1 MDFSSKENYQ
11 QLAEYLRNQRLS
23 QQLELDD
30 VSEKIGVPIQHLKN
44 IERGNFDRFDTFYL
58 KMYLKKY
65 VNYLSLNIDEL
76 YQQFYGNQ
84 IQKEVE
90 VKIHKQKVQKRNRN
104 LGRLAGVLCA
114 SLVIGLGIFYVGDMI
129 KNANP
134 KKEENNIVINN
145 PNSSTI
151 VGESQEKPQE
161 SIEENV
167 PAPEQAPVE
176 QKPQESIEENVPAP
190 EQALVEQ
197 KPQEPITTVSKVSQ
211 EDRKVTFDLV
221 TAQTEATLKL
231 DFTGP
236 CWLSLALGNESLIA
250 GETYQAGGVFEKA
263 ISMEQFGTLDF
274 NVGDANA
281 VQISI
286 NNQVIEF
293 EPSTPHQ
300 YIEINIKSE

>member
-1 MDFSSKENYQ
+1 MNFSSKENNQ

-44 IERGNFDRFDTFYL
+44 IESGNFDRFDTFYL

-114 SLVIGLGIFYVGDMI
+114 SLGIGLGIFYVGDMI

-167 PAPEQAPVE
+167 PAPEQA
-176 QKPQESIEENVPAP
+176 
-190 EQALVEQ
+190 LVEQ

-221 TAQTEATLKL
+221 TAQPEATLKL

>member
-1 MDFSSKENYQ
+1 MDFSSKENNQ

-23 QQLELDD
+23 QQLDLDD

-44 IERGNFDRFDTFYL
+44 IESGNFDRFDTFYL

-176 QKPQESIEENVPAP
+176 QKPQE
-190 EQALVEQ
+190 
-197 KPQEPITTVSKVSQ
+197 PITTVSKVSQ

>member
-1 MDFSSKENYQ
+1 MDFSSKENNQ

-44 IERGNFDRFDTFYL
+44 IESGNFDRFDTFYL

-176 QKPQESIEENVPAP
+176 QKPQE
-190 EQALVEQ
+190 
-197 KPQEPITTVSKVSQ
+197 PITTVSKVSQ

-221 TAQTEATLKL
+221 TDQAEATLKL

>member
-1 MDFSSKENYQ
+1 MDFSSKENNQ

-44 IERGNFDRFDTFYL
+44 IESGNFDRFDTFYL

-65 VNYLSLNIDEL
+65 VNYLSLNVDEL

-161 SIEENV
+161 SIEEMSRHPSKHQWNKSHKNQLQLFLKCHKKI
-167 PAPEQAPVE
+167 E
-176 QKPQESIEENVPAP
+176 KLLSI
-190 EQALVEQ
+190 L
-197 KPQEPITTVSKVSQ
+197 S
-211 EDRKVTFDLV
+211 R
-221 TAQTEATLKL
+221 LKRRQL
-231 DFTGP
+231 
-236 CWLSLALGNESLIA
+236 
-250 GETYQAGGVFEKA
+250 
-263 ISMEQFGTLDF
+263 
-274 NVGDANA
+274 
-281 VQISI
+281 
-286 NNQVIEF
+286 
-293 EPSTPHQ
+293 
-300 YIEINIKSE
+300 

>member
-1 MDFSSKENYQ
+1 MDFSSKENNQ
-11 QLAEYLRNQRLS
+11 QLADYLKNQRLS
-23 QQLELDD
+23 QQLDLDD

-44 IERGNFDRFDTFYL
+44 IESGNFDRFDTFYL

-151 VGESQEKPQE
+151 VGESQE
-161 SIEENV
+161 
-167 PAPEQAPVE
+167 
-176 QKPQESIEENVPAP
+176 KPQESIEENVPAP

>member
-1 MDFSSKENYQ
+1 MDFSSKDNNQ

-44 IERGNFDRFDTFYL
+44 IESGNFDRFDTFYL

-167 PAPEQAPVE
+167 PAPEQA
-176 QKPQESIEENVPAP
+176 
-190 EQALVEQ
+190 LVEQ

-221 TAQTEATLKL
+221 TDQAEATLKL

>member
-1 MDFSSKENYQ
+1 MGGAEMDFSSKENNQ

-44 IERGNFDRFDTFYL
+44 IESGNFDRFDTFYL

-167 PAPEQAPVE
+167 PAPEQA
-176 QKPQESIEENVPAP
+176 
-190 EQALVEQ
+190 LVEQ

-221 TAQTEATLKL
+221 TAQPEATLKL

>member
-1 MDFSSKENYQ
+1 MDFSSKENNQ

-44 IERGNFDRFDTFYL
+44 IESGNFDRFDTFYL

-167 PAPEQAPVE
+167 PAPEQA
-176 QKPQESIEENVPAP
+176 
-190 EQALVEQ
+190 LVEQ

-211 EDRKVTFDLV
+211 EERKVTFDLV

>member
-1 MDFSSKENYQ
+1 MGGAEMDFSSKENNQ
-11 QLAEYLRNQRLS
+11 QLADYLKNQRLS
-23 QQLELDD
+23 QQLDLDD

-44 IERGNFDRFDTFYL
+44 IESGNFDRFDTFYL

-65 VNYLSLNIDEL
+65 VNYLSLNVDEL
-76 YQQFYGNQ
+76 YQQFYGTQ

-90 VKIHKQKVQKRNRN
+90 VKIHKQQVQKRNRN

-114 SLVIGLGIFYVGDMI
+114 SLVIGLGIFYVSDMI

-134 KKEENNIVINN
+134 KEENDIVINN

-151 VGESQEKPQE
+151 VEESQEKPQE

-167 PAPEQAPVE
+167 AAPEQTPVE
-176 QKPQESIEENVPAP
+176 E
-190 EQALVEQ
+190 

-221 TAQTEATLKL
+221 TDQAEATLKL

-300 YIEINIKSE
+300 YIQINIKSE

>member
-1 MDFSSKENYQ
+1 MDFSSKENNQ

-44 IERGNFDRFDTFYL
+44 IESGNFDRFDTFYL

-65 VNYLSLNIDEL
+65 VNYLSINIDEL

-151 VGESQEKPQE
+151 VGESQE
-161 SIEENV
+161 
-167 PAPEQAPVE
+167 
-176 QKPQESIEENVPAP
+176 KPQESIEENVPAP

>member
-1 MDFSSKENYQ
+1 MDFSSKENNQ

-44 IERGNFDRFDTFYL
+44 IESGNFDRFDTFYL

-151 VGESQEKPQE
+151 VGESQE
-161 SIEENV
+161 
-167 PAPEQAPVE
+167 
-176 QKPQESIEENVPAP
+176 KPQESIEENVPAP

>member
-1 MDFSSKENYQ
+1 MDFSSKENNQ

-44 IERGNFDRFDTFYL
+44 IESGNFDRFDTFYL

-167 PAPEQAPVE
+167 PAPEQA
-176 QKPQESIEENVPAP
+176 
-190 EQALVEQ
+190 LVEQ

-300 YIEINIKSE
+300 YIQINIKSE